1 MEEGSSDGN
10 QGTQMS
16 SVSLPVTRPTGRA
29 LLVGGIDCRQRPLAL
44 LQDIGF
50 ICVEADD
57 PYSAM
62 VELSRRP
69 QAYRAMVLSLQS
81 VYREELSLIATVKG
95 RFPQV
100 EIWLTDTDGRQA
112 SLADAMRHGA
122 DGLLGND
129 GLHRVAM
136 AVKAENETP
145 ARAAGSKRHGRSG
158 RSRRSRSN
166 HAPAEP
172 ADAPKGPPPFLAA
185 SPPAPAPL
193 SKSAAAIAA
202 SGQKAPAPAHPPRQ
216 ERPTNGDAATG
227 APKRSRPDIYDD
239 LDPSGGDAV
248 LTAEELRAL
257 LHEQPAN
264 EDNRK

>member
-1 MEEGSSDGN
+1 MDLPIAIRDIR
-10 QGTQMS
+10 MS

-29 LLVGGIDCRQRPLAL
+29 LLVGGIDCRQKPLAL

-112 SLADAMRHGA
+112 SLADAMSLGA

-136 AVKAENETP
+136 SAPAQTETALQP
-145 ARAAGSKRHGRSG
+145 AGSKRHGRSV
-158 RSRRSRSN
+158 RSRRRRAHRAAN
-166 HAPAEP
+166 EP
-172 ADAPKGPPPFLAA
+172 TAVPEGPPPFVAA
-185 SPPAPAPL
+185 STPVTAPVSKAAPVP
-193 SKSAAAIAA
+193 SSQQ
-202 SGQKAPAPAHPPRQ
+202 SAPAPAHAPRQ
-216 ERPTNGDAATG
+216 ERSTNGAPSAG
-227 APKRSRPDIYDD
+227 APRHSRPDVYDD
-239 LDPSGGDAV
+239 LDPSGGEAV

-257 LHEQPAN
+257 LHEQPAS

>member
-1 MEEGSSDGN
+1 
-10 QGTQMS
+10 MS

-29 LLVGGIDCRQRPLAL
+29 LLVGGVDCRQRPLAL
-44 LQDIGF
+44 LQDIGYV
-50 ICVEADD
+50 CVEADD

-81 VYREELSLIATVKG
+81 VYREELSLIATIKT

-112 SLADAMRHGA
+112 SLADAMCLGA

-136 AVKAENETP
+136 AASAETESP
-145 ARAAGSKRHGRSG
+145 GRSGGSKRHGRTG
-158 RSRRSRSN
+158 RSRRSGAHRAATDPAPRASGPFPAV
-166 HAPAEP
+166 APADPLPLPKQGAATGPTGP
-172 ADAPKGPPPFLAA
+172 ASSPQASSGQAPRPG
-185 SPPAPAPL
+185 SPQAPAR
-193 SKSAAAIAA
+193 A
-202 SGQKAPAPAHPPRQ
+202 PRQ
-216 ERPTNGDAATG
+216 ERSGNGAAAAG
-227 APKRSRPDIYDD
+227 APKQTRSDVYDD

-264 EDNRK
+264 EDSQQ